1 MTQPPSPSSATDW
14 VRDMRTRRQGRWI
27 ALLAGGTGLVL
38 LCLALPRLAGEAM
51 VVEARQHVLALRTD
65 PAATGG
71 TAALLSSASAID
83 RAGPLTGDGRLIA
96 DGGLLLL
103 RAALLATD
111 AAERQRLLRAAAA
124 ASEAGLREGPVH
136 PAAWTRLAFIRRE
149 LGEPAAAA
157 AALRLSMLT
166 GAVMPQVM
174 ADRLALG
181 LDLLPY
187 LDPEG
192 LALLQRQIR
201 LVNGIRPESLPA
213 LARRSPFA
221 QAFITVTLRE

>member
-1 MTQPPSPSSATDW
+1 MTQPAPSTTDW
-14 VRDMRTRRQGRWI
+14 VRDMRRRRQSRWI

-38 LCLALPRLAGEAM
+38 LCLALPRLAGEGL
-51 VVEARQHVLALRTD
+51 VVEARQHILALRTD

-71 TAALLSSASAID
+71 MTALLSSAAVID
-83 RAGPLTGDGRLIA
+83 QAGPLTSDGRLVA

-103 RAALLATD
+103 RAALLQTD
-111 AAERQRLLRAAAA
+111 AAQRQQLLRRAAA
-124 ASEAGLREGPVH
+124 ASEAGLRQTPAY

-149 LGEPAAAA
+149 LGEPMAAA
-157 AALRLSMLT
+157 AALRMSLLT

-174 ADRLALG
+174 VDRLGLG

-192 LALLQRQIR
+192 VALLQRQIR
-201 LVNGIRPESLPA
+201 LIKDIQPDSLPG
-213 LARRSPFA
+213 LAVRSAFA
-221 QAFITVTLRE
+221 QAFIEATLQE